1 MLSWQPVTTV
11 EGMSFTCQRMVQ
23 GRRRARFQQQP
34 KNQLNEVL
42 LMLEKLLMLEN
53 REMDLVVKR
62 GSLRMNHA
70 KETCPLSKEDAAPV
84 SKASTSSVNEGEVV
98 SESNLYEPWMVVE
111 NHRCR
116 VYQTAHNENVSD
128 LKQGL
133 APRSRFESLA
143 VGDLDERYVKR
154 MNTELSKS
162 HGLVKGTQGASG
174 LLSFHSAIKTVE
186 EGQVYGN
193 PNKHPLKGMAR
204 GGKGVKDG
212 ARKGL
217 KEVGVDGRGILGPH
231 NNALIHCSESDDDG
245 LWDGTYMEKMSDDVG
260 SLERDMGNATV
271 MQHLADPVKNYG
283 VKWNN
288 TFLSNCTDVSVQF
301 GYDKWIRETVP
312 LEHYVISRHELPL
325 PNVFMVDMVT
335 AQGEWRRA
343 SFDGILLASILMRI
357 AAIKCTFLQFPS
369 DSMGWNAT
377 ISGQLSIKSTY
388 GIRHGVEEGPNKD
401 I

>member
-1 MLSWQPVTTV
+1 MAMYAKLAASNNGRGNELHLPTNGARAEESTV
-11 EGMSFTCQRMVQ
+11 P
-23 GRRRARFQQQP
+23 AA
-34 KNQLNEVL
+34 
-42 LMLEKLLMLEN
+42 
-53 REMDLVVKR
+53 
-62 GSLRMNHA
+62 A
-70 KETCPLSKEDAAPV
+70 KEP
-84 SKASTSSVNEGEVV
+84 
-98 SESNLYEPWMVVE
+98 
-111 NHRCR
+111 
-116 VYQTAHNENVSD
+116 TAHNENVSD

-260 SLERDMGNATV
+260 SLERDMG
-271 MQHLADPVKNYG
+271 
-283 VKWNN
+283 
-288 TFLSNCTDVSVQF
+288 SNQ
-301 GYDKWIRETVP
+301 
-312 LEHYVISRHELPL
+312 
-325 PNVFMVDMVT
+325 
-335 AQGEWRRA
+335 
-343 SFDGILLASILMRI
+343 
-357 AAIKCTFLQFPS
+357 
-369 DSMGWNAT
+369 
-377 ISGQLSIKSTY
+377 
-388 GIRHGVEEGPNKD
+388 
-401 I
+401 